1 MESIKVQSS
10 IGIRSAVPV
19 QRAANVKPYNADIE
33 EKAAKQEPEK
43 DKSNDAVKS
52 ISTSDLVKEV
62 NQHVENFSTKIEF
75 SYDAAKNKS
84 TIIVIDKESG
94 DVIRQIPAEEMVG
107 LVEKMEEISGII
119 FNRRA

>member
-10 IGIRSAVPV
+10 LGIRSAVPV
-19 QRAANVKPYNADIE
+19 QQAANVKPYNADIE

-43 DKSNDAVKS
+43 GKSKDTVSSVN
-52 ISTSDLVKEV
+52 TSDLVKEV

-75 SYDAAKNKS
+75 SYNPDKKQS
-84 TIIVIDKESG
+84 VIIVVDKESG